1 MPPDGLGKKLL
12 VQHQPLILASASPR
26 RRDLLREL
34 GLQFRIVQAAVEEE
48 FVDGEAP
55 VDFACRLAA
64 EKARAVAED
73 YRDSWVLAAD
83 TIVVRGDGIVLGKP
97 ENSQEACSMLRSL
110 AGRWHEVMTAY
121 SLVNR
126 QREIFI
132 TRIDR
137 TGVVMIPL
145 TEKMI
150 SAYVDTGEPMDKA
163 GSYALQGIGGA
174 FVAAV
179 DGAHSTV
186 IGLPLH
192 LVLADLLELEVVEIS
207 GHVI

>member
-55 VDFACRLAA
+55 ADFACRLAA

-110 AGRWHEVMTAY
+110 AGRRPKTPCI
-121 SLVNR
+121 SLPSFMFHTLPPAVPSGRLN
-126 QREIFI
+126 
-132 TRIDR
+132 
-137 TGVVMIPL
+137 GN
-145 TEKMI
+145 
-150 SAYVDTGEPMDKA
+150 
-163 GSYALQGIGGA
+163 GA
-174 FVAAV
+174 
-179 DGAHSTV
+179 
-186 IGLPLH
+186 
-192 LVLADLLELEVVEIS
+192 S
-207 GHVI
+207 G